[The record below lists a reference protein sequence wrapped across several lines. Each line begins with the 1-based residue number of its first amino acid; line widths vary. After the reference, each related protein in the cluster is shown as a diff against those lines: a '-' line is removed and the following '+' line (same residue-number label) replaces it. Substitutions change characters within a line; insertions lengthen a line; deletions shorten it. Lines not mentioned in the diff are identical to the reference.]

1 MNEPCIQNE
10 TPLEPSE
17 PPLTRTHRWN
27 QIKRFT
33 NPTTTKIDEA
43 EHMTATKTVTRSFHM
58 VAADINVNENLFSAS
73 IG

>member
-27 QIKRFT
+27 QIKRTVSSSQSIFVMLLRT
-33 NPTTTKIDEA
+33 FSFLSWSINLNCLSCLAIHEM
-43 EHMTATKTVTRSFHM
+43 HMKKWF
-58 VAADINVNENLFSAS
+58 
-73 IG
+73 